1 MVRSP
6 VAAKRPNADE
16 AAPVNRH
23 VAYAIKALAQ
33 GKASEAQQIA
43 ALNWI
48 ITYACGTDCSAYS
61 RMSDRDTCFALG
73 KQFVAAQING
83 VITIDP
89 GLLKD

>member
-1 MVRSP
+1 MAKTP
-6 VAAKRPNADE
+6 VAAKRPNADD
-16 AAPVNRH
+16 AAPVNKF
-23 VAYAIKALAQ
+23 VAYSIKSLAK
-33 GKASEAQQIA
+33 GEASEAQQIA

-89 GLLKD
+89 DLLKD

>member
-1 MVRSP
+1 MAKTP

-16 AAPVNRH
+16 AAPVNKF
-23 VAYAIKALAQ
+23 VAYSIKSLAQ

-48 ITYACGTDCSAYS
+48 LTYACGTDVIAYS

-73 KQFVAAQING
+73 KQFVALQIDS
-83 VITIDP
+83 VIKMNSD
-89 GLLKD
+89 LLKD

>member
-1 MVRSP
+1 MAKTP

-16 AAPVNRH
+16 AAPVNKH
-23 VAYAIKALAQ
+23 IAYAIKALAQ
-33 GKASEAQQIA
+33 GQASEAQQIA

-61 RMSDRDTCFALG
+61 RTSDRDTTFALG

-83 VITIDP
+83 VITIDT